1 MDILEELKKAILN
14 YDSERATY
22 LAKEIKEGLD
32 LNKVLE
38 VTTNA
43 IRKVGDEFAE
53 GKLWL
58 PDLVGAANAMQSAMS
73 IIEEEIKRR
82 GGKKESLGTV
92 VIGTVYG
99 DIHDIGKNMVVAFL
113 LAEGFEVYDL
123 GVNVSAEE
131 FIEAVKRH
139 KADILAMSALMTTTA
154 PEQKKVIEM
163 LKKENLRDKVKVIVG
178 GAAITEEFAQEIEA
192 DGYESTAV
200 RAAKLAKKL
209 IGK

>member
-1 MDILEELKKAILN
+1 
-14 YDSERATY
+14 
-22 LAKEIKEGLD
+22 
-32 LNKVLE
+32 
-38 VTTNA
+38 
-43 IRKVGDEFAE
+43 
-53 GKLWL
+53 
-58 PDLVGAANAMQSAMS
+58 DLVGAANAMQSAMS